1 MNMDR
6 NRQDILERLRPLLR
20 EALPDADIDKIGPE
34 STATDLMGWDS
45 VAHVTL
51 MTEVEETFAIM
62 FTPDEL
68 TQFSNIGDLV
78 SLIAEKL
85 TAAG

>member
-1 MNMDR
+1 MDR
-6 NRQDILERLRPLLR
+6 NRQEILQRLKPLLR
-20 EALPDADIDKIGPE
+20 EALPDVDLESIGPE
-34 STATDLMGWDS
+34 STAADLMGWNS

-78 SLIAEKL
+78 SLIAEKMN
-85 TAAG
+85 AAG

>member
-1 MNMDR
+1 MDR
-6 NRQDILERLRPLLR
+6 DRQDILRRLKPLLR
-20 EALPDADIDKIGPE
+20 EALPDAEIESIGPD
-34 STATDLMGWDS
+34 STAADLMGWDS

-51 MTEVEETFAIM
+51 MTEVEEAFAIM

-78 SLIAEKL
+78 SLIAEKMH
-85 TAAG
+85 AAG

>member
-1 MNMDR
+1 MDLE
-6 NRQDILERLRPLLR
+6 RQKILERLKPLLR
-20 EALPDADIDKIGPE
+20 EALPDADVDSVGPE
-34 STATDLMGWDS
+34 STAADLMGWDS

-51 MTEVEETFAIM
+51 MTDVEEVFAIM

-78 SLIAEKL
+78 ALIEEKMD
-85 TAAG
+85 AH

>member
-1 MNMDR
+1 MNPDR
-6 NRQDILERLRPLLR
+6 QEILERLRPLLR
-20 EALPDADIDKIGPE
+20 EALPDADIDNVDPE
-34 STATDLMGWDS
+34 TTAADLMGWDS

-51 MTEVEETFAIM
+51 MTEVEEVFAIM

-85 TAAG
+85 NAAHE

>member
-1 MNMDR
+1 MNMDQE
-6 NRQDILERLRPLLR
+6 RQDILERLKPLLR
-20 EALPDADIDKIGPE
+20 DALPDADIDGIGPE
-34 STATDLMGWDS
+34 STAEDLMGWDS

-51 MTEVEETFAIM
+51 MTNVEEDFAIL

-78 SLIAEKL
+78 ALIAEKVN
-85 TAAG
+85 AAD